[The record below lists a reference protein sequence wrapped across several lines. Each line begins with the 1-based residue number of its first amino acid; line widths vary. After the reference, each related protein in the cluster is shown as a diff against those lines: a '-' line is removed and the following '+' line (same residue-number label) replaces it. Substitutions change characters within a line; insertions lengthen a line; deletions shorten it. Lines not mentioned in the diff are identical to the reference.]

1 MAITRAQIP
10 EQIDAFQEGG
20 GAETNTTDPTTDLIS
35 SLREQFATDFDT
47 SFEKYQQRLAPFAYQ
62 SPKMNIFDVASEL
75 GAGLLSTP
83 NVGGNSLYVGLGA
96 GFDRVSQRAKKQKE
110 ENQKAREA
118 VAMQAAQLALQDEA
132 KANDF
137 LQDASLKLIDQA
149 NKRGDILSTR
159 HRYKHEN
166 GPRIY

>member
-75 GAGLLSTP
+75 GAGLLSKIWIVT
-83 NVGGNSLYVGLGA
+83 G
-96 GFDRVSQRAKKQKE
+96 
-110 ENQKAREA
+110 
-118 VAMQAAQLALQDEA
+118 
-132 KANDF
+132 
-137 LQDASLKLIDQA
+137 KLF
-149 NKRGDILSTR
+149 S
-159 HRYKHEN
+159 
-166 GPRIY
+166 